1 MWHPVG
7 TAPHGVLEKHD
18 EPLNSRQES
27 KIKRTMRILH
37 FYNQQNDLQTRY
49 ISLLLE
55 TMAGSVVVKAYN
67 TLADIKKELDILRYD
82 ILHIHGCWSVQYAK
96 AATYAKRKG
105 VRVIISPHGELEP
118 WILRDR
124 QWQEKMPKT
133 ILYQRQTIQEAY
145 VVIAMGTMERE
156 SLEKLGWNPR
166 IETIRNAIIT
176 QSITIR
182 EMTQQLLATYRKVMD
197 SDVYQLMNDDT
208 RKALFLLLKAAVSE
222 HPNWL
227 HGESVPAL
235 NSDEWRQILIY
246 AKHEEI
252 EHLLKHGIHVLGMKE
267 PMTDVSQ
274 VNAYFPA
281 NYTPVKSIAETIGNK
296 FVSENK
302 RLLATFKYLHRLC
315 TSQQLAMAHIME
327 LAKEIRGH
335 DIDEEQLQE
344 TLEEERL
351 LTFASRLMGVLENFG
366 QMEEGIMPVPSVN
379 DKQTEK
385 LGSQITNRLKI

>member
-1 MWHPVG
+1 
-7 TAPHGVLEKHD
+7 
-18 EPLNSRQES
+18 
-27 KIKRTMRILH
+27 MRILH

-55 TMAGSVVVKAYN
+55 TMAGSVEVKACN
-67 TLADIKKELDILRYD
+67 TLVDIKKELDALHYD

-96 AATYAKRKG
+96 AAGYAKRNG
-105 VRVIISPHGELEP
+105 VRVIITPHGELEP

-176 QSITIR
+176 QSITTR
-182 EMTQQLLATYRKVMD
+182 EMTRLLLDTYRKVMD
-197 SDVYQLMNDDT
+197 SDVYHIMNEATRQALM
-208 RKALFLLLKAAVSE
+208 LLLKAAVCE
-222 HPNWL
+222 HRDWL
-227 HGESVPAL
+227 HGESVPEL
-235 NSDEWRQILIY
+235 SDIEWRQLLIY
-246 AKHEEI
+246 ARHEQL
-252 EHLLKHGIHVLGMKE
+252 EHMLKRGIHVLGMKE
-267 PMTDVSQ
+267 PMMDVSQ
-274 VNAYFPA
+274 VSAYFPA
-281 NYTPVKSIAETIGNK
+281 DYVPVKTIAETIGNQ

-315 TSQQLAMAHIME
+315 TTQQLAMAHLME

-335 DIDEEQLQE
+335 DIDEELLQE
-344 TLEEERL
+344 TLEEEHL
-351 LTFASRLMGVLENFG
+351 LTFASRLMGVLADFG
-366 QMEEGIMPVPSVN
+366 QMEEGIMPVPPIN

-385 LGSQITNRLKI
+385 LGNQITNRLKI